1 MPIASAHLLSSYNR
15 LQPKLL
21 LKHVECQLR
30 QKGTLA
36 GFNFGFLSGI
46 PRDCQPLYDYNDAS
60 ISGKLS
66 HAINELLV
74 SEKSYVGSLHKII
87 EVSINN

>member
-30 QKGTLA
+30 QKGTLV
-36 GFNFGFLSGI
+36 GFNFAFM
-46 PRDCQPLYDYNDAS
+46 A
-60 ISGKLS
+60 ISWVKTK
-66 HAINELLV
+66 ILLV
-74 SEKSYVGSLHKII
+74 GGKKSKLAGIVCRRT
-87 EVSINN
+87 